1 MAHCGSVSMDSD
13 MILCTDSAQRQGTDQ
28 RFQPRRP
35 WHARRLAAGHG
46 SLMEISLC
54 CTCRE
59 QCTESQAPRP
69 NRWHRT
75 CPHSSL
81 QICTLHF
88 ASALERKAQ
97 QQWVAGTPADYLQR
111 LSIYQN
117 RPDRIYQH
125 VFQHISPGVFNHMLT
140 SAAWEPPK
148 PVPARYTSFVNCA
161 PSAKTV
167 RTTSWIK
174 GHRPCSCK
182 SAIDTSEA
190 TDTAVSS
197 VIGE

>member
-1 MAHCGSVSMDSD
+1 MAHCGWSMDSD

-28 RFQPRRP
+28 RFQPRHP
-35 WHARRLAAGHG
+35 WHARRLGAGHG
-46 SLMEISLC
+46 SLTEISLC
-54 CTCRE
+54 CTCRG

-75 CPHSSL
+75 CPRSSL
-81 QICTLHF
+81 QICTLPVHLN
-88 ASALERKAQ
+88 ASTATMGGGYASWLATKTIKT
-97 QQWVAGTPADYLQR
+97 GLPGYTNTFS
-111 LSIYQN
+111 SI
-117 RPDRIYQH
+117 I
-125 VFQHISPGVFNHMLT
+125 QHISPGLFNHMLT
-140 SAAWEPPK
+140 SAAWEPPR
-148 PVPARYTSFVNCA
+148 PVPARYTSLVNCA

>member
-1 MAHCGSVSMDSD
+1 MAHCGSVCMDSD

-111 LSIYQN
+111 LSKQAWQDIPTRFPAYFARCLQPHADQ
-117 RPDRIYQH
+117 RGMGTTQT
-125 VFQHISPGVFNHMLT
+125 SP
-140 SAAWEPPK
+140 S
-148 PVPARYTSFVNCA
+148 
-161 PSAKTV
+161 
-167 RTTSWIK
+167 
-174 GHRPCSCK
+174 
-182 SAIDTSEA
+182 
-190 TDTAVSS
+190 
-197 VIGE
+197 

>member
-1 MAHCGSVSMDSD
+1 MALLVW
-13 MILCTDSAQRQGTDQ
+13 ILTWFARIQRQGTDQ
-28 RFQPRRP
+28 RFQPRHP

-54 CTCRE
+54 CTCRG
-59 QCTESQAPRP
+59 QCTESQALRP

-75 CPHSSL
+75 CPRSSL
-81 QICTLHF
+81 QICTLP
-88 ASALERKAQ
+88 SKAT
-97 QQWVAGTPADYLQR
+97 WVRR
-111 LSIYQN
+111 LIICKDYQN
-117 RPDRIYQH
+117 RTASSYKH
-125 VFQHISPGVFNHMLT
+125 VFQHIPPGVFNHMLT
-140 SAAWEPPK
+140 SAAWEPPR

-174 GHRPCSCK
+174 GHRPCDCK

-197 VIGE
+197 VMGE